1 MNLQDMTLTGF
12 CAETISSSPAP
23 GGGSI
28 AALCGALAAS
38 LAGMVASLTIGKK
51 GYEEK
56 EGEMLALKEKALSLQ
71 QSLLLAIEEDASSF
85 NGYMAAL
92 KLPKDT
98 EEQKA
103 IRRDAMQQGLK
114 EAAQVPMRTAELA
127 AEIFPLAA
135 FVVQNGNKNAL
146 SDGLVSAMSAR
157 TAILSA
163 LLNVKI
169 NLASIK
175 DEAFVQSMTEKC
187 QELKKL
193 ALEQEAFILALAPEL
208 D

>member
-1 MNLQDMTLTGF
+1 MKLQDMTLTGF
-12 CAETISSSPAP
+12 CAETISNCPAP

-28 AALCGALAAS
+28 AALCGALSAS

-51 GYEEK
+51 GYEVE
-56 EGEMLALKEKALSLQ
+56 EGEMLALREKALSLQ
-71 QSLLLAIEEDASSF
+71 HSLLSAIDEDASSF

-103 IRRDAMQQGLK
+103 VRKAALQQGLK
-114 EAAQVPMRTAELA
+114 ESAMVPLHTAELA

-135 FVVQNGNKNAL
+135 FVVKHGNKNAL
-146 SDGLVSAMSAR
+146 SDGLVSAMTAR

-163 LLNVKI
+163 LLNVRI

-175 DEAFVQSMTEKC
+175 DEEFVQCMNAKC
-187 QELKKL
+187 LELKE
-193 ALEQEAFILALAPEL
+193 AAYAQEAAILALAPEL
-208 D
+208 N

>member
-12 CAETISSSPAP
+12 CAETISNSPAP

-28 AALCGALAAS
+28 AALCGALSAS

-51 GYEEK
+51 GYEDRE
-56 EGEMLALKEKALSLQ
+56 EEMLSVKEKASTLQ
-71 QSLLLAIEEDASSF
+71 QNLLRAIDEDASSF

-92 KLPKDT
+92 KLPKET
-98 EEQKA
+98 EEEKA
-103 IRRDAMQQGLK
+103 VRKAALQQGLK
-114 EAAQVPMRTAELA
+114 EAALVPMHTAELA

-135 FVVQNGNKNAL
+135 FVVQHGNKNAL
-146 SDGLVSAMSAR
+146 SDGLVSAMTAR

-187 QELKKL
+187 QELKQL
-193 ALEQEAFILALAPEL
+193 AVEQEAVILALAPEL
-208 D
+208 K